1 MMGGRKKDCAGD
13 RRKANSKM
21 TAAAAAADDVAA
33 RLRFSRARMICMV
46 ELLCWHF
53 DGVRYDT
60 SFDVAL
66 MDLRSR
72 MDFVAGTAVRRNQ

>member
-46 ELLCWHF
+46 ELLLLLALRWSTLRYFVRCCV
-53 DGVRYDT
+53 DG
-60 SFDVAL
+60 SGIW
-66 MDLRSR
+66 MDWWPAQL
-72 MDFVAGTAVRRNQ
+72 RRNQ